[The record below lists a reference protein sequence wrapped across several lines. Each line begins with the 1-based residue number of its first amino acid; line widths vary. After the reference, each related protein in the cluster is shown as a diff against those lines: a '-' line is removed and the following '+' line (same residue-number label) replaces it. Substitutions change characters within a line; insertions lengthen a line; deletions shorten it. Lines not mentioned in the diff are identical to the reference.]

1 MVCYPLVLICLTLN
15 FIFLFK
21 EMLANSSK
29 LSNRILQL
37 GARPAIRA
45 QATNAASA
53 PKKVEVFID
62 DKKVLV
68 DPGMT
73 ILQVCNLYSKD
84 INSIFRHV
92 H

>member
-1 MVCYPLVLICLTLN
+1 
-15 FIFLFK
+15 
-21 EMLANSSK
+21 
-29 LSNRILQL
+29 
-37 GARPAIRA
+37 
-45 QATNAASA
+45 
-53 PKKVEVFID
+53 
-62 DKKVLV
+62 LV